1 MSQNTNKHIGVKN
14 ILYFIYFS
22 NQGLLGNMVRR
33 TLRDVGKA
41 LKICFWG
48 NKGDPKKITSAK
60 NINVLIG
67 ENQISYSRINGSEND
82 FMDNLYDHVL
92 LMFGN

>member
-1 MSQNTNKHIGVKN
+1 MSLDTKKHIGVEN

-41 LKICFWG
+41 LKICF
-48 NKGDPKKITSAK
+48 
-60 NINVLIG
+60 
-67 ENQISYSRINGSEND
+67 
-82 FMDNLYDHVL
+82 
-92 LMFGN
+92 